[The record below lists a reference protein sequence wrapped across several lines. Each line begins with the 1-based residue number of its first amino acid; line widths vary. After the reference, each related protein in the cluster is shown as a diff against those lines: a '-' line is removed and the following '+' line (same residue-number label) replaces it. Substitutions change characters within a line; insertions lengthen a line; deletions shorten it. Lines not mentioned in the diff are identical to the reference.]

1 MKKVININFQG
12 RVIPIEESAYEMLKV
27 YTDSLRRCFA
37 NEEGRDEII
46 NDIESRIAE
55 LFGEALKKGSVCITD
70 SQVNT
75 IIDNMGRPE
84 ELNQDE
90 PGMNAGAASQ
100 NQSATSGTAQT
111 LPPLRD
117 KIFRDNNDKILGGV
131 CGGLAHYL
139 KVDPAIIRVAFA
151 LATIGWG
158 TGVVLYILLWV
169 ILPSRS
175 LTGVSNSKRLYRN
188 PDEKVIAGVASGIA
202 SYFDIAVWVP
212 RLIFALPLV
221 TGILSSFFNH
231 YFHWLHNNESFSRIV
246 FSSFGGTL
254 LVIYAV
260 LWAII
265 PEAKTATEKLEMR
278 GEKVDLNSIKNT
290 IQEDLQGFKSR
301 AEKWGKD
308 VSEKAQ
314 QMGEEV
320 SQLGEEVS
328 QSVKDST
335 TSVIN
340 EARPMAQSGI
350 SRLANAIGILFKA
363 FFMFIGGVISLAL
376 LAALVAILFAGASVF
391 PLKDFVLDSAP
402 QQVLAWLFLLLF
414 FGIPIIAF
422 ITAFVRR
429 LMGVKSGNNYLGY
442 TFAGLWVIGL
452 VSGVFLLAG
461 FSKHFEVKAREKQ
474 EYAIAQPRSG
484 KLLVTVADSEI
495 STTTISSG
503 IKVSGLL
510 RIDGDSLQLSNIS
523 VHVEKSNDSLYHV
536 TGTRLSNGKD
546 GEEARKNLVNIQY
559 GFTQQDSVL
568 KLNRGIH
575 LPPNAKFRNQQLV
588 LTIQVPVGKKIQIDR
603 SVRNRFFFINI
614 AENEDGDDWSDFD
627 SKNNWRTGIEYEMTQ
642 EGLKR
647 TSNTDN
653 PKSWDIDNEEE
664 NSPMQ
669 DSRKSRRQLEK
680 ELEKKNQELDEI
692 KKELDKPAEPKKVA
706 LHTVPSDKRGF
717 FYWLQSANRNSAV
730 IREDRV
736 AAAAYIFYHKL
747 I

>member
-12 RVIPIEESAYEMLKV
+12 RVIPIEESAFEMLKV

-90 PGMNAGAASQ
+90 PGMNTGANSQ
-100 NQSATSGTAQT
+100 NQSTSADTAQT
-111 LPPLRD
+111 LPPNRD
-117 KIFRDNNDKILGGV
+117 KLFRDNNDKILGGV

-158 TGVVLYILLWV
+158 TGVILYILLWI

-175 LTGVSNSKRLYRN
+175 LTGVPSNKRLYRN

-202 SYFDIAVWVP
+202 SYFDIAVWIP

-221 TGILSSFFNH
+221 SGILSSFFNH

-265 PEAKTATEKLEMR
+265 PEAKSATEKLEMR

-290 IQEDLQGFKSR
+290 IQEDLQGFKAR

-320 SQLGEEVS
+320 TQT
-328 QSVKDST
+328 VKE
-335 TSVIN
+335 TSAHVVN
-340 EARPMAQSGI
+340 ETRPLAQSGI

-363 FFMFIGGVISLAL
+363 FFMFIGGVIALAL

-391 PLKDFVLDSAP
+391 PLKDFVLDSVT
-402 QQVLAWLFLLLF
+402 QQILAWLFLLLF
-414 FGIPIIAF
+414 LGTPIIAF
-422 ITAFVRR
+422 ITAFIRR
-429 LMGVKSGNNYLGY
+429 LMGVKSRNNYLGY
-442 TFAGLWVIGL
+442 MFSGLWVIGL

-461 FSKHFEVKAREKQ
+461 ISKHFEVKARERQ
-474 EYAIAQPRSG
+474 EYVIAQPTSG
-484 KLLVTVADSEI
+484 KMLVTVADSEI

-510 RIDGDSLQLSNIS
+510 RIDGDSVQLSNIS

-559 GFTQQDSVL
+559 GFTQKDSVL
-568 KLNRGIH
+568 QLNRGIH

-627 SKNNWRTGIEYEMTQ
+627 SKNNWRTGVEYEMTQ

-647 TSNTDN
+647 TGNTN
-653 PKSWDIDNEEE
+653 NLKSWDGDKEEE
-664 NSPMQ
+664 TSPMQ
-669 DSRKSRRQLEK
+669 DYRKSRRQLEK

-692 KKELDKPAEPKKVA
+692 KKELEKPAEPKKVA
-706 LHTVPSDKRGF
+706 LQTVPSDKKGV
-717 FYWLQSANRNSAV
+717 FYWLQSANSRSAV
-730 IREDRV
+730 IREDKI

>member
-12 RVIPIEESAYEMLKV
+12 RVIPIEESAFEMLKV

-90 PGMNAGAASQ
+90 PGLNTGATSQ
-100 NQSATSGTAQT
+100 NQSATADSTQSI
-111 LPPLRD
+111 PSHRD
-117 KIFRDNNDKILGGV
+117 KLFRDNNDKMLGGV
-131 CGGLAHYL
+131 CGGLAHYF
-139 KVDPAIIRVAFA
+139 KVDPAIIRVGFA

-158 TGVVLYILLWV
+158 SGVILYILLWI
-169 ILPSRS
+169 ILPARTV
-175 LTGVSNSKRLYRN
+175 TGVSSTKRLYRN

-202 SYFDIAVWVP
+202 SYFDIAIWIP
-212 RLIFALPLV
+212 RLIFAMPLV
-221 TGILSSFFNH
+221 TGILSSFFNN
-231 YFHWLHNNESFSRIV
+231 YFHWFYNHESFSNIV

-290 IQEDLQGFKSR
+290 IQEDLQGFKAR

-314 QMGEEV
+314 QMGEDV
-320 SQLGEEVS
+320 SKT
-328 QSVKDST
+328 VKD
-335 TSVIN
+335 TSAHVVNQASPI
-340 EARPMAQSGI
+340 AQSGI
-350 SRLANAIGILFKA
+350 SRLATAIGILFKA
-363 FFMFIGGVISLAL
+363 FFMFIGGVIALAL
-376 LAALVAILFAGASVF
+376 LAALVGILFAGATVF
-391 PLKDFVLDSAP
+391 PIKDFLLDSFS
-402 QQVLAWLFLLLF
+402 QQVLAWLFLLF
-414 FGIPIIAF
+414 FLGVPVIAL
-422 ITAFVRR
+422 ITGLIRR
-429 LMGVKSGNNYLGY
+429 LMGVKSGNKYLGY

-452 VSGVFLLAG
+452 ASGIILVAG
-461 FSKHFEVKAREKQ
+461 IAKHFEVKAREKQ
-474 EYAIAQPRSG
+474 EYTLQQPNAG
-484 KLLVTVADSEI
+484 KLLVKVADSEI
-495 STTTISSG
+495 TSTVSRYG

-510 RIDGDSLQLSNIS
+510 RVDGDSLQLSNIR
-523 VHVEKSNDSLYHV
+523 VHIEKSADSLFHMS
-536 TGTRLSNGKD
+536 GTRLSNGKD
-546 GEEARKNLVNIQY
+546 GAEARTNLVNIQY
-559 GFTQQDSVL
+559 GFTQQDSVIQ
-568 KLNRGIH
+568 LNRGLH
-575 LPPNAKFRNQQLV
+575 LPPNAKFRNQQMV
-588 LTIQVPVGKKIQIDR
+588 VTIQVPVGKKIQIDR
-603 SVRNRFFFINI
+603 SVRSRFFFINI

-627 SKNNWRTGIEYEMTQ
+627 SQSNWRTGVEYEMTQ

-647 TSNTDN
+647 TGNTDN
-653 PKSWDIDNEEE
+653 LKSWDGDKEDET
-664 NSPMQ
+664 SPMQ
-669 DSRKSRRQLEK
+669 DYRKSRRQLEK
-680 ELEKKNQELDEI
+680 ELEKKNHELDEI

-706 LHTVPSDKRGF
+706 LHTVPSDKKGF
-717 FYWLQSANRNSAV
+717 FYWLQSANSRSAV
-730 IREDRV
+730 IREDKV

>member
-12 RVIPIEESAYEMLKV
+12 RVIPIEESAFEMLKG

-90 PGMNAGAASQ
+90 PGLNPGAASQ
-100 NQSATSGTAQT
+100 HQSATANDAQNM
-111 LPPLRD
+111 PPYRD
-117 KIFRDNNDKILGGV
+117 KLFRDNNDKFLGGV
-131 CGGLAHYL
+131 CGGLAHYFKL
-139 KVDPAIIRVAFA
+139 DPAIIRVAFA

-158 TGVVLYILLWV
+158 SGIILYILLWI
-169 ILPSRS
+169 ILPSRTLAGIAS
-175 LTGVSNSKRLYRN
+175 TKRLYRN

-202 SYFDIAVWVP
+202 SYFDIAIWIP
-212 RLIFALPLV
+212 RIIFALPLV
-221 TGILSSFFNH
+221 FGILSSFLNK
-231 YFHWLHNNESFSRIV
+231 YFHWFYNHESFSKIV

-265 PEAKTATEKLEMR
+265 PEAKSATEKLEMR

-320 SQLGEEVS
+320 TQT
-328 QSVKDST
+328 VKE
-335 TSVIN
+335 TSANVVN
-340 EARPMAQSGI
+340 ETRPIAKSGI

-422 ITAFVRR
+422 ITAFIRR
-429 LMGVKSGNNYLGY
+429 IMGVKSGNNYLGY

-452 VSGVFLLAG
+452 VSGIFLLAG

-474 EYAIAQPRSG
+474 EYAIAQPSNG

-575 LPPNAKFRNQQLV
+575 LAPNAKFRNQQLV

-603 SVRNRFFFINI
+603 SVRNRFFFLNI
-614 AENEDGDDWSDFD
+614 ADNEDGDDWSDFET
-627 SKNNWRTGIEYEMTQ
+627 KNNWRTGVEYEMTQ

-647 TSNTDN
+647 TGNTDN
-653 PKSWDIDNEEE
+653 LKSWDGDKEDETN
-664 NSPMQ
+664 PMQ
-669 DSRKSRRQLEK
+669 DYRKSRRQLEN
-680 ELEKKNQELDEI
+680 ELEKKNRELDEI
-692 KKELDKPAEPKKVA
+692 KKELEKPAEPKKVA
-706 LHTVPSDKRGF
+706 LHTVPSDKKAF
-717 FYWLQSANRNSAV
+717 FYWFQSANSNSAV
-730 IREDRV
+730 IREDKV

>member
-12 RVIPIEESAYEMLKV
+12 RVIPIEESAFEMLKV

-90 PGMNAGAASQ
+90 AGMNTGGSSQ
-100 NQSATSGTAQT
+100 NQSASADTAQT
-111 LPPLRD
+111 IPPYRD
-117 KIFRDNNDKILGGV
+117 KLFRDNNDKILGGV

-139 KVDPAIIRVAFA
+139 KLDPAIIRVAFA

-158 TGVVLYILLWV
+158 SGVIIYILLWI
-169 ILPSRS
+169 ILPSRT
-175 LTGVSNSKRLYRN
+175 LVEVSSTKRLYRN
-188 PDEKVIAGVASGIA
+188 SDEKVIAGVASGIA
-202 SYFDIAVWVP
+202 SYCDIAVWVP
-212 RLIFALPLV
+212 RLIFAFPLV
-221 TGILSSFFNH
+221 TGILISFSNEI
-231 YFHWLHNNESFSRIV
+231 FHWLDNNESFSRIV
-246 FSSFGGTL
+246 FSSFGGSL

-290 IQEDLQGFKSR
+290 IQEDLQGFKAR

-320 SQLGEEVS
+320 TQT
-328 QSVKDST
+328 VKE
-335 TSVIN
+335 TSAHVVN
-340 EARPMAQSGI
+340 ETRPLAQSGI

-363 FFMFIGGVISLAL
+363 FFMFIGGVIALAL

-391 PLKDFVLDSAP
+391 PLKDFVLDSVT
-402 QQVLAWLFLLLF
+402 QQILAWLFLLLF
-414 FGIPIIAF
+414 LGTPIIAF
-422 ITAFVRR
+422 ITAFIRR
-429 LMGVKSGNNYLGY
+429 LMGVKSRNNYLGY
-442 TFAGLWVIGL
+442 MFSGLWVIGL

-461 FSKHFEVKAREKQ
+461 ISKHFKVKARERQ
-474 EYAIAQPRSG
+474 EYVIAQPTSG
-484 KLLVTVADSEI
+484 KMLVTVADSEI

-510 RIDGDSLQLSNIS
+510 RIDGDSVQLSNIS

-559 GFTQQDSVL
+559 GFTQKDSVL
-568 KLNRGIH
+568 QLNRGIH

-627 SKNNWRTGIEYEMTQ
+627 SKNNWRTGVEYEMTQ

-647 TSNTDN
+647 TGNTSNL
-653 PKSWDIDNEEE
+653 KSWDGDKEEE
-664 NSPMQ
+664 TSPMQ
-669 DSRKSRRQLEK
+669 DYRKSRRQLEK

-706 LHTVPSDKRGF
+706 LHSVPSDKKGF
-717 FYWLQSANRNSAV
+717 FYWLQSANSNSAV
-730 IREDRV
+730 LREDKV

>member
-12 RVIPIEESAYEMLKV
+12 RVIPIEESAFEMLKV

-90 PGMNAGAASQ
+90 AGMNTGANSQ
-100 NQSATSGTAQT
+100 NQSTSADTTAQT
-111 LPPLRD
+111 IPPNRD
-117 KIFRDNNDKILGGV
+117 KLFRDNNDKILGGV

-158 TGVVLYILLWV
+158 TGVILYILLWV

-175 LTGVSNSKRLYRN
+175 LTGVSSSKRLYRN

-202 SYFDIAVWVP
+202 SYFDIAVWIP

-221 TGILSSFFNH
+221 SGILSSFFNH

-265 PEAKTATEKLEMR
+265 PEAKSATEKLEMR

-290 IQEDLQGFKSR
+290 IQEDLQGFKAR

-320 SQLGEEVS
+320 TQT
-328 QSVKDST
+328 VKE
-335 TSVIN
+335 TSAHVVN
-340 EARPMAQSGI
+340 ETRPLAQSGI

-363 FFMFIGGVISLAL
+363 FFMFIGGVIAIAL

-391 PLKDFVLDSAP
+391 PLKDFVLDSVT
-402 QQVLAWLFLLLF
+402 QQILAWLFLLLF
-414 FGIPIIAF
+414 FGTPIIAF
-422 ITAFVRR
+422 ITAFIRR
-429 LMGVKSGNNYLGY
+429 LMGVKSRNNYLGY
-442 TFAGLWVIGL
+442 MFSGLWVIGL

-461 FSKHFEVKAREKQ
+461 ISKHFKVKARERQ
-474 EYAIAQPRSG
+474 EYVIAQPTSG
-484 KLLVTVADSEI
+484 KMLVTVADSEI

-568 KLNRGIH
+568 QLNRGIH

-627 SKNNWRTGIEYEMTQ
+627 SKNNWRTGVEYEMTQ

-647 TSNTDN
+647 TGNTSNL
-653 PKSWDIDNEEE
+653 KSWDGDKEDET
-664 NSPMQ
+664 SPMQ
-669 DSRKSRRQLEK
+669 EYRKSRRQLEK

-706 LHTVPSDKRGF
+706 LHSVPSDKKGF
-717 FYWLQSANRNSAV
+717 FYWLQSANSNSAV
-730 IREDRV
+730 LREDKV

>member
-12 RVIPIEESAYEMLKV
+12 RVIPIEESAFEMLKV

-90 PGMNAGAASQ
+90 PGLNAGATSQ
-100 NQSATSGTAQT
+100 SQSTSADTAQT
-111 LPPLRD
+111 LPPNRD
-117 KIFRDNNDKILGGV
+117 KLFRDNNDKILGGV

-158 TGVVLYILLWV
+158 TGVILYILLWI

-175 LTGVSNSKRLYRN
+175 LTGVPSNKRLYRN

-202 SYFDIAVWVP
+202 SYFDIAVWIP

-221 TGILSSFFNH
+221 SGILSSFFNH

-265 PEAKTATEKLEMR
+265 PEAKSATEKLEMR

-290 IQEDLQGFKSR
+290 IQEDLQGFKAR

-320 SQLGEEVS
+320 TQT
-328 QSVKDST
+328 VKE
-335 TSVIN
+335 TSAHVVN
-340 EARPMAQSGI
+340 ETRPLAQSGI

-363 FFMFIGGVISLAL
+363 FFMFIGGVIALAL

-391 PLKDFVLDSAP
+391 PLKDFVLDSVT
-402 QQVLAWLFLLLF
+402 QQILAWLFLLLF
-414 FGIPIIAF
+414 LGTPIIAF
-422 ITAFVRR
+422 ITAFIRR
-429 LMGVKSGNNYLGY
+429 LMGVKSRNNYLGY
-442 TFAGLWVIGL
+442 MFSGLWVIGL

-461 FSKHFEVKAREKQ
+461 ISKHFKVKARERQ
-474 EYAIAQPRSG
+474 EYVIAQPTSG
-484 KLLVTVADSEI
+484 KMLVTVADSEI

-510 RIDGDSLQLSNIS
+510 RIDGDSVQLSNIS

-559 GFTQQDSVL
+559 GFTQKDSVL
-568 KLNRGIH
+568 QLNRGIH

-627 SKNNWRTGIEYEMTQ
+627 SKNNWRTGVEYEMTQ

-647 TSNTDN
+647 TGNTSNL
-653 PKSWDIDNEEE
+653 KSWDDDKEEE
-664 NSPMQ
+664 TSPMQ
-669 DSRKSRRQLEK
+669 DYRKSRRQLEK

-692 KKELDKPAEPKKVA
+692 KKELEKPAEPKKVA
-706 LHTVPSDKRGF
+706 LQTVPSDKKGV
-717 FYWLQSANRNSAV
+717 FYWLQSANSRSAV
-730 IREDRV
+730 IREDKI